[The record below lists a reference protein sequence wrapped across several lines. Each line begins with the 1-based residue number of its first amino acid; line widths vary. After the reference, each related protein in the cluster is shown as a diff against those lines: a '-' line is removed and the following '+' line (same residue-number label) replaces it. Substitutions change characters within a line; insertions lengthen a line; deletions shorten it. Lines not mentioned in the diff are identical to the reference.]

1 MLIFVSW
8 KIHLICRL
16 GGGKKKYNR
25 VVYWISIIN
34 SFVVYTLTAAKK
46 NPLQKWIEIENEWT
60 DNIKSISSI
69 SFFAVV
75 WAHTTAKIRIFKS
88 NETNERE
95 LEKKNVVLGVGQSKQ
110 NSDSSYQKQSYRK
123 WTEKVVKVM

>member
-46 NPLQKWIEIENEWT
+46 KPFTIMNRNREWVNRQHQIDLIYFLFCGCLSSYYCKNTHFQIKW
-60 DNIKSISSI
+60 
-69 SFFAVV
+69 
-75 WAHTTAKIRIFKS
+75 
-88 NETNERE
+88 NERKGVR
-95 LEKKNVVLGVGQSKQ
+95 KKNVVLRVGQSKQ